1 MMKLQLAILIAALA
15 MADNHEEVVIS
26 DGSGD
31 VVGDTNTGSE
41 GNSEPAEPAAE
52 PEDEP
57 VVEPEAGTDVDYPED
72 PDDPFLEYNDPVRKE
87 AENKLVADGEGW
99 PSGVAEFEDDWDY
112 FAPSVWNN
120 WRGRPKFYGAPEYFW
135 N

>member
-52 PEDEP
+52 PAG
-57 VVEPEAGTDVDYPED
+57 EPEVDYPED

-99 PSGVAEFEDDWDY
+99 PSGVAEFEDGWDY

>member
-52 PEDEP
+52 PEVEP
-57 VVEPEAGTDVDYPED
+57 VVDYPED